1 MKCVAFSVWL
11 NDEHIDTVFFVHTMT
26 ASEVKKSLIEHDG
39 YDLGIVVYKQRIV
52 VYKQRK
58 DESMPN
64 HTIKNF

>member
-39 YDLGIVVYKQRIV
+39 YDLGIVVYKQR
-52 VYKQRK
+52 K